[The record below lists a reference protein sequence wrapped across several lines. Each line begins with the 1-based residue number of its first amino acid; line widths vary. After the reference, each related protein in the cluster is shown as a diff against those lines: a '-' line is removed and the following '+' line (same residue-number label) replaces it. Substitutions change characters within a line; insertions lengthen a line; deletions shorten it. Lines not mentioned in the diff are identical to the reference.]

1 MERPV
6 RRVRD
11 FMAARDWLAQ
21 YPSNVAKSIA
31 IEAAELLEQ
40 FQWSHDSV
48 EDVKQN
54 KAKLTEVSRELADVL
69 IYAFEMA
76 ILLDLDVDTI
86 VQEKLEMSG
95 KKYPVALIKKWKK
108 MGIDAAHTTYWK
120 RKQKLRAKLKK

>member
-6 RRVRD
+6 KRVKD
-11 FMAARDWLAQ
+11 FMAARDWLTQ
-21 YPSNVAKSIA
+21 SPSNVAKSIS

-40 FQWSHDSV
+40 FQWSHDSIA
-48 EDVKQN
+48 EVKKN
-54 KAKLTEVSRELADVL
+54 KVKLTEVGRELADVL

-86 VQEKLEMSG
+86 IRKKLAISG

-108 MGIDAAHTTYWK
+108 AGIDAAHTSYWK
-120 RKQKLRAKLKK
+120 RKQKLRAKIKK